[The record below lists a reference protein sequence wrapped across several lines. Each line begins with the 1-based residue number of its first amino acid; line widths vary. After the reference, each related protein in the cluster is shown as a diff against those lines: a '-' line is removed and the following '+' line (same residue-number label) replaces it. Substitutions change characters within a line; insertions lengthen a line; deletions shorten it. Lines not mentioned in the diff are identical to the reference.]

1 MNKEAIKDLFDN
13 NMNMTLDE
21 LAMRT
26 GKTVAEL
33 VDILMSDKI
42 TWEMK

>member
-1 MNKEAIKDLFDN
+1 VNKEAIKDLFDN